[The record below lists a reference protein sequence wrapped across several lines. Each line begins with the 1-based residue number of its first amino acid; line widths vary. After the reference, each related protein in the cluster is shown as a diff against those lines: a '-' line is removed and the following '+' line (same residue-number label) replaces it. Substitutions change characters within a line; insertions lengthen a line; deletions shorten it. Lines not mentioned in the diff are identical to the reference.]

1 VDDPTP
7 AQYEQRYCAFVDIL
21 GFSELIGR
29 LAQGA
34 TPVDALRKLL
44 GTVHAEPTGKNIKSF
59 KQSDLK
65 AQSISDALCLS
76 SACTPAGLGHLFHN
90 LEELSRH
97 LLKDGF
103 FIRGAVVK
111 GMLYHDEKIAFGD
124 ALVRAYRLEQD
135 VVRYARIMA
144 TRDVAVDVEK
154 YLDEFDFGE
163 LLDSLKQ
170 ADDGPYFLHVLN
182 LWEVICENEDKPIHR
197 QPYIKECNHVAAQ
210 IKRRFDE
217 SVDNPRHF
225 EKVQWFA
232 KYWNRTFERYQ
243 DVNQIEGPGLARE
256 PAVWR

>member
-1 VDDPTP
+1 MP
-7 AQYEQRYCAFVDIL
+7 AQYELRYCAFVDIL
-21 GFSELIGR
+21 GFSELINR

-34 TPVDALRKLL
+34 TPVAALHKLL
-44 GTVHAEPTGKNIKSF
+44 TTVHAEPTGKHIRSF
-59 KQSDLK
+59 KGSDLK

-76 SACTPAGLGHLFHN
+76 AGCSPAGLGHLFHN

-97 LLKDGF
+97 LLKDAF

-111 GMLYHDEKIAFGD
+111 GMLYHDDKIAFGD

-135 VVRYARIMA
+135 VARYARIMV
-144 TRDVAVDVEK
+144 TRDVAADVER
-154 YLDEFDFGE
+154 YLNDFDFGE

-170 ADDGPYFLHVLN
+170 ADDGPYFLHVLS
-182 LWEVICENEDKPIHR
+182 LWEVIFRVENKPLHR
-197 QPYIKECNHVAAQ
+197 QPYVDECNQIGAQ

-243 DVNQIEGPGLARE
+243 DIKQIEGPGLARE
-256 PAVWR
+256 PAVWG